1 MELFHVDLK
10 KTVDHSYDIVIGS
23 GLEDRLQEDL
33 DVFARSDGR
42 SIAVIT
48 DSNVYAYYGAE
59 LESRLKSA
67 LPELKINTAVFPAGE
82 KSKTRETKAYLE
94 DLLISWGYRRDT
106 LILAFGGGVVT
117 DLAGFVAGTFA
128 RGVPFLNYATTL
140 LAAADASIGGKTAV
154 DTDAATNLIGLIY
167 QPKRV
172 YIDIAMWKTLSQG
185 ELSDGL
191 AETIKHACM
200 ADAAFFSYLETN
212 LEKVFSLDPAVCRRI
227 AEKNCEIKY
236 RVVMLDETEQGMRE
250 ILNLGHTVGRAIETV
265 SDYRLSH
272 GESVSIGLAAQ
283 ARLGRNLGYCSEED
297 VARVEALL
305 RKAKLPVRIPE
316 WIDRE
321 ALIRKLYTD
330 KKVRGGRLRFVFQ
343 KGIGSMVEF
352 SAGSSAGAAVYSRYI
367 PEDSVREVIAE
378 L

>member
-1 MELFHVDLK
+1 MDLFHVDLK

-33 DVFARSDGR
+33 DVLARSDGR

-48 DSNVYAYYGAE
+48 DSNVYAHCGAE

-128 RGVPFLNYATTL
+128 RGVPFVNYATTL

-172 YIDIAMWKTLSQG
+172 YIDIAMWKTLSQR

-200 ADAAFFSYLETN
+200 ADAAFFSYLENN

-227 AEKNCEIKY
+227 AEKNCAIKY

-250 ILNLGHTVGRAIETV
+250 ILNLGHTVGRAIAV
-265 SDYRLSH
+265 SYTHLTLPTTS
-272 GESVSIGLAAQ
+272 
-283 ARLGRNLGYCSEED
+283 
-297 VARVEALL
+297 RV
-305 RKAKLPVRIPE
+305 
-316 WIDRE
+316 
-321 ALIRKLYTD
+321 
-330 KKVRGGRLRFVFQ
+330 
-343 KGIGSMVEF
+343 
-352 SAGSSAGAAVYSRYI
+352 
-367 PEDSVREVIAE
+367 
-378 L
+378 